1 MYIVDT
7 QQKATEIAY
16 TKKLQAEKDGGVA
29 IDEMQGNLMWIG
41 QEHENASE
49 PNIVKYYSFWKLS
62 LFYHNIDIYCGV
74 YVYTR
79 TTLTKYS
86 NIC

>member
-41 QEHENASE
+41 QEHENASQAE
-49 PNIVKYYSFWKLS
+49 YVKYYSFCKLS
-62 LFYHNIDIYCGV
+62 LFYHNIETYCGV
-74 YVYTR
+74 YVHKR
-79 TTLTKYS
+79 TTFTK
-86 NIC
+86 